1 MSTVN
6 TTNKVSIGTIIGN
19 FVGNN
24 GIENPINMIDDL
36 TRWTYEAVKK
46 IGSRS
51 CYIKHECELEVKN
64 YRVCLPRGFVK
75 LQAIKIGDTK
85 KDFRQFS
92 KGTDTGLLASQPDQ
106 FTGSGNLTTD
116 IPGISQVSKI
126 LFTGAYVPNDVVTVT
141 ISSNCEGQIST
152 NTFTYIVQPGDTL
165 NDVVIGVNNQI
176 LAIGGLPYTSVVSG
190 QEICLT
196 GVDPTVSFTVVVYTD
211 SVNGGLEHCLIQ
223 RRVAPK
229 KRRADQPMGKSPRTT
244 SENLANHRAYALN
257 TGNSIESGSLHTHY
271 NYFFGSEPNISK
283 FTIEN
288 GYVHFNAMRD
298 GKIGI
303 SYWGILVDDEGF
315 PLVDDV
321 HEDAVS
327 HYLEYMYLKLRYNKG
342 KIARA
347 VFKDAE
353 ARWFWLCGQAR
364 ADDEMPDLTEQRYIA
379 NLWNQLLPLPT
390 KNLF

>member
-1 MSTVN
+1 
-6 TTNKVSIGTIIGN
+6 
-19 FVGNN
+19 
-24 GIENPINMIDDL
+24 
-36 TRWTYEAVKK
+36 
-46 IGSRS
+46 
-51 CYIKHECELEVKN
+51 
-64 YRVCLPRGFVK
+64 
-75 LQAIKIGDTK
+75 
-85 KDFRQFS
+85 
-92 KGTDTGLLASQPDQ
+92 
-106 FTGSGNLTTD
+106 
-116 IPGISQVSKI
+116 
-126 LFTGAYVPNDVVTVT
+126 
-141 ISSNCEGQIST
+141 
-152 NTFTYIVQPGDTL
+152 
-165 NDVVIGVNNQI
+165 
-176 LAIGGLPYTSVVSG
+176 
-190 QEICLT
+190 
-196 GVDPTVSFTVVVYTD
+196 
-211 SVNGGLEHCLIQ
+211 LEHCLIQ

-257 TGNSIESGSLHTHY
+257 TGNSIESGSLHTH
-271 NYFFGSEPNISK
+271 
-283 FTIEN
+283 
-288 GYVHFNAMRD
+288 
-298 GKIGI
+298 GI

-390 KNLF
+390 KNLSSQHFS